1 MLEMMDAIY
10 EEVVMLVALGAG
22 SALFAYFKKLH
33 STQKSLCEQV
43 SKLQKTYPTKQR
55 EFVNTPRDNNDKN
68 KDRHAARFQS
78 LHTFFSNYNAL
89 GTFHS

>member
-1 MLEMMDAIY
+1 MMDAIY

-43 SKLQKTYPTKQR
+43 SKLQKTIIILAKAVDRQSNRLHPEEANSDFDDLVK
-55 EFVNTPRDNNDKN
+55 ELLDK
-68 KDRHAARFQS
+68 
-78 LHTFFSNYNAL
+78 
-89 GTFHS
+89 

>member
-43 SKLQKTYPTKQR
+43 SKLQKTIIILAKAVDRQSNRLHPEEANSDFDDLVK
-55 EFVNTPRDNNDKN
+55 ELLDK
-68 KDRHAARFQS
+68 
-78 LHTFFSNYNAL
+78 
-89 GTFHS
+89 